1 MGMENEMITFKLW
14 NYDLDDYQYY
24 YGGYEIVELST
35 RSAVKKYVEEFDGDY
50 RIDRFDHSDGT
61 VKKDILID

>member
-1 MGMENEMITFKLW
+1 MENEMITFKLW
-14 NYDLDDYQYY
+14 NYDLDNYQYY

-61 VKKDILID
+61 VNKDILID